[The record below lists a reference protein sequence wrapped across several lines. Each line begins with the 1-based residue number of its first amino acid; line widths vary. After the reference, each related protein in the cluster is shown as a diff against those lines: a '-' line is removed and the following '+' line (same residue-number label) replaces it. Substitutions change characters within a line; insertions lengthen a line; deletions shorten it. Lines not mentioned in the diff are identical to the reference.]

1 MYGSSRILLCAA
13 TGSALFAGAANAQQA
28 IQEVVVT
35 AERREQA
42 IQSVPG
48 AISAVTTAQLKL
60 QGIDSAS
67 SLQFGVPGVFVG
79 EQSTQTSV
87 TIRGVGPT
95 PQGQSGVSSV
105 AVSVDG
111 VNQSRTVAMGFAQ
124 VDLNRIEVARGPQG
138 TLYGRNAT
146 GGAINYIT
154 KAPTDSFEAEVSAGY
169 AEFDE
174 FSASGVVN
182 VPLGER
188 VRSRLVIDYKNR
200 QDGFVEN
207 IFAGGED
214 VDATEELA
222 ARLRLAVDLT
232 DALELDLT
240 LSTMRIEHTGNYLSQ
255 LNTPTPE
262 ALAAN
267 PILASATFYPDQDR
281 VTGAN
286 ELNRNKLEYDVASA
300 TLTWDL
306 PFAALKSITAYQR
319 YKSETRADGDGL
331 NLFLSSLS
339 GENTNKTFS
348 QELTLTGSAGS
359 LNWVVG
365 AFYSHE
371 DDQNEFHIRF
381 TENLEGAGPNSGL
394 DFLQPEYSQKSY
406 AAFADLTYSL
416 TDRIDVIAGL
426 RYTKDKLRA
435 EYSSSFFANEFPNI
449 FTPPPPATI
458 AVRFPICPASVDDP
472 EFSSTT
478 PRASVKYRL
487 DERQMAYVKYSK
499 GYKAGGVNVYSCN
512 NTYEPEEV
520 ESYELGYK
528 STLRDGSLVFNATA
542 FHYDYTNF
550 QVSQIINTTLVTT
563 NASSAVVDGL
573 ELEAFWAPDRH
584 WRLNASYA
592 YIHARYD
599 EFMNTDGLNPAAGL
613 QDLSGN
619 LLNGSPK
626 HSGNLTVS
634 YTTDDYSWG
643 NLTAAVSL
651 SHRSHT
657 FFREFNAKEDSQEAF
672 TLANLFLAWNSADE
686 TYQVR
691 LYAKNITDE
700 AYYQAL
706 AADDVIGS
714 RTGYWA
720 PPRQIGFEVNA
731 RF

>member
-1 MYGSSRILLCAA
+1 MYRSSRIFLCAA
-13 TGSALFAGAANAQQA
+13 TGSALFAGTANAQQA
-28 IQEVVVT
+28 IEEVVVT
-35 AERREQA
+35 AERREQT

-48 AISAVTTAQLKL
+48 AISAVTNAQLKL
-60 QGIDSAS
+60 QGIDSAT

-124 VDLNRIEVARGPQG
+124 VDLDRIEVARGPQG

-154 KAPTDSFEAEVSAGY
+154 KTPTGSFEAEGSVGY
-169 AEFDE
+169 AEFNE

-182 VPLGER
+182 VPIGER
-188 VRSRLVIDYKNR
+188 VRSRLVVDYKNR
-200 QDGFVEN
+200 QDGYVEN

-222 ARLRLAVDLT
+222 GRLRLAVDLADT
-232 DALELDLT
+232 LDLDVT
-240 LSTMRIEHTGNYLSQ
+240 LSTMRIEHTGNYLSR
-255 LNTPTPE
+255 LDTPTPE
-262 ALAAN
+262 AVSAN
-267 PILASATFYPDQDR
+267 PILATATFYPDQDR

-286 ELNRNKLEYDVASA
+286 EINRNKLEYDVASA

-306 PFAALKSITAYQR
+306 PFARLKSITAYQR
-319 YKSETRADGDGL
+319 YKSKTKADGDGL
-331 NLFLSSLS
+331 DLFLSSLA

-348 QELTLTGSAGS
+348 EELTLTGSTSS
-359 LNWVVG
+359 LSWVVG

-381 TENLEGAGPNSGL
+381 TENLQGAGPNSGL
-394 DFLQPEYSQKSY
+394 DYLQPEYSQKSY
-406 AAFADLTYSL
+406 AAFADLTYAL
-416 TDRIDVIAGL
+416 TDRVDVIGGI
-426 RYTKDKLRA
+426 RYTKDELRA
-435 EYSSSFFANEFPNI
+435 EYRSSFFANEFPNI

-458 AVRFPICPASVDDP
+458 PVEFPICPLSVDER

-478 PRASVKYRL
+478 PRASIKYRIN
-487 DERQMAYVKYSK
+487 DRQLAYVKLSK

-512 NTYEPEEV
+512 NTYEPEQV

-528 STLRDGSLVFNATA
+528 STLLDGSLVVNATA
-542 FHYDYTNF
+542 FRYDYTNF
-550 QVSQIINTTLVTT
+550 QVSQLVNTTLITT
-563 NASSAVVDGL
+563 NASSAIVDGL
-573 ELEAFWAPDRH
+573 ELEAFWAPDHH
-584 WRLNASYA
+584 WRVNASYA

-599 EFMNTDGLNPAAGL
+599 EFMNVDGLNPAAGL

-619 LLNGSPK
+619 LLNASPK
-626 HSGNLTVS
+626 QSGNLTVS
-634 YTTDDYSWG
+634 YVTDDYSWG
-643 NLTAAVSL
+643 KLTAAVSL
-651 SHRSHT
+651 SHRSRT
-657 FFREFNAKEDSQEAF
+657 FFREFNAKEDSQAAF
-672 TLANLFLAWNSADE
+672 TLANVFLVWNNPDE

-706 AADDVIGS
+706 AAEGVLGS